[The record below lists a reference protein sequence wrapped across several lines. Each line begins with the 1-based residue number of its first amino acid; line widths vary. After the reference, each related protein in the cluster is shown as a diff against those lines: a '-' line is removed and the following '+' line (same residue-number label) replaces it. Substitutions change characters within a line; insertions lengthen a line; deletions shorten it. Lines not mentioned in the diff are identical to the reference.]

1 MASRSHTSY
10 KKRQKELARMEKQR
24 DKAERRLQRKA
35 DPDKRPGEGPEIA
48 DAAEV
53 ADITGMVPPGPAEN
67 SAQM

>member
-24 DKAERRLQRKA
+24 DKAEKRLQRKSE
-35 DPDKRPGEGPEIA
+35 KRPGEGPEIA

-53 ADITGMVPPGPAEN
+53 AEILGIEPNASER
-67 SAQM
+67 SAQL